1 VTAASTPNVD
11 PRVARTRA
19 AVLGAAIDLLA
30 ERGYSGFSVEGV
42 VERTGI
48 AKTTLYRHWPTRDDL
63 LAAAIARLDGAG
75 LDGSGLDGS
84 GLDGS
89 GSDGSGLDSAGLD
102 GAGSLPD
109 TGSVRQDLLDLQA
122 RRVRAARTTQWERC
136 MPALVEAAAHH
147 PELAEVIARLTGQIL
162 AQIEILL
169 ARGVERGELRD
180 GLDPQLVASALIGPI
195 VFRRLLLHEVPTLE
209 RVADVIDLLMQGI
222 AVQGPADAWSP
233 SGTGGVHD

>member
-19 AVLGAAIDLLA
+19 TVLGAAIDLLA

-48 AKTTLYRHWPTRDDL
+48 AKTTLYRHWPKRDDL

-75 LDGSGLDGS
+75 LED
-84 GLDGS
+84 
-89 GSDGSGLDSAGLD
+89 AGLD
-102 GAGSLPD
+102 GAGLDGAGLDGAGLLPD

-136 MPALVEAAAHH
+136 MPALVEAASHH

-162 AQIEILL
+162 AQIETLL
-169 ARGVERGELRD
+169 ARGVERGELRH
-180 GLDPQLVASALIGPI
+180 GLDPQLVASVLIGPI
-195 VFRRLLLHEVPTLE
+195 VFRRLLLHEAPTLQ

-222 AVQGPADAWSP
+222 AVQGPR
-233 SGTGGVHD
+233 

>member
-1 VTAASTPNVD
+1 VTAPPTPNVD

-42 VERTGI
+42 VERSGI

-75 LDGSGLDGS
+75 LHG
-84 GLDGS
+84 
-89 GSDGSGLDSAGLD
+89 AGLD
-102 GAGSLPD
+102 GAEPLPD

-162 AQIEILL
+162 AQIETLL

-180 GLDPQLVASALIGPI
+180 GLDPQLAASALIGPI
-195 VFRRLLLHEVPTLE
+195 VFRRLLLHEAPTLQ

-222 AVQGPADAWSP
+222 AVQRPR
-233 SGTGGVHD
+233 

>member
-84 GLDGS
+84 R
-89 GSDGSGLDSAGLD
+89 LDSAGLD

-147 PELAEVIARLTGQIL
+147 PELAEVIARLAGQIL
-162 AQIEILL
+162 AQIETLL

-180 GLDPQLVASALIGPI
+180 GLDPQLAASVLIGPI
-195 VFRRLLLHEVPTLE
+195 VFRRLLLHEAPTLQ

-222 AVQGPADAWSP
+222 AVQSP
-233 SGTGGVHD
+233 R

>member
-1 VTAASTPNVD
+1 MTAASTPNVD

-19 AVLGAAIDLLA
+19 TVLGAAIDLLA

-75 LDGSGLDGS
+75 LDGSGLDS
-84 GLDGS
+84 AGLDGA
-89 GSDGSGLDSAGLD
+89 GLDSAGLD

-136 MPALVEAAAHH
+136 MPTLVEAAAHH
-147 PELAEVIARLTGQIL
+147 PELAGVIARLTGQIL
-162 AQIEILL
+162 AQIETLL
-169 ARGVERGELRD
+169 ARGVERRRCALPD
-180 GLDPQLVASALIGPI
+180 DPATRS
-195 VFRRLLLHEVPTLE
+195 RRGRRTLG
-209 RVADVIDLLMQGI
+209 RVRLARRCVRRR
-222 AVQGPADAWSP
+222 
-233 SGTGGVHD
+233 

>member
-1 VTAASTPNVD
+1 MTAASTPNVD

-84 GLDGS
+84 R
-89 GSDGSGLDSAGLD
+89 LDSAGLD
-102 GAGSLPD
+102 SAGSLPD

-162 AQIEILL
+162 AQIETLL

-180 GLDPQLVASALIGPI
+180 GLDPQLAASVLIGPI
-195 VFRRLLLHEVPTLE
+195 VFRRLLLHEAPTLQ

-222 AVQGPADAWSP
+222 AVQRPR
-233 SGTGGVHD
+233 